1 MNFLLDIKE
10 VLIKM
15 FGYFFGSEVYKERNE
30 MPTSMIAK
38 TILTL
43 VLTNKFKDDISTEH
57 SYQDFDGTKLPPMSG
72 HSLLNALSTYIDHG
86 CDKTEAI
93 EKFIDKNLRTPEQL
107 QELID
112 YLQNKLK

>member
-1 MNFLLDIKE
+1 ML
-10 VLIKM
+10 
-15 FGYFFGSEVYKERNE
+15 GYFFGSVNEERNE

-57 SYQDFDGTKLPPMSG
+57 SYNDYDGTKLPPLSG
-72 HSLLNALSTYIDHG
+72 YNLLNALSTYIDHG
-86 CDKTEAI
+86 GDKTEAV
-93 EKFIDKNLRTPEQL
+93 EKFIDKHIRTPEQL